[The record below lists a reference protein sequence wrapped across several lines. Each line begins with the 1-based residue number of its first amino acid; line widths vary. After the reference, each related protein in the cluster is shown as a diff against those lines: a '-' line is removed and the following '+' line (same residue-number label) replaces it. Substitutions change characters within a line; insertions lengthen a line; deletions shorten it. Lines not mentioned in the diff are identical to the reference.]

1 MLRKIWNKWHTG
13 VFVGACKHG
22 DTPQVLSMLQKE
34 PELAYLKDKKGI
46 SALFHAVANGHDR
59 IADTL
64 LNITR
69 QPDDV
74 ELEKGFTPLLI
85 AATNGDTVIVRLLLE
100 CGANP
105 NMRNFDGVTAL
116 HNAVFE
122 KQIDIVKLL
131 LEHGADPAIQDRFGN
146 TPVDLAQ
153 RSSNP
158 QLAYEIQNY
167 PRKRASY
174 DAKRS
179 SQKAKPKKAEQK
191 AAKPDSEVIVRDGT
205 FIAYANGVVYDKKT
219 GLEWF
224 VGPDRETDWY
234 EAKEWVEN
242 LNVAGGGWR
251 MPTNE
256 ELKTLYQ
263 KGAGT
268 RNMTPLLKTTGE
280 RVWSGETRDSL
291 SAILDS
297 SSAWGFFFS
306 DGTDDWYCRDDSG
319 DNARGFAVRSRRQ

>member
-1 MLRKIWNKWHTG
+1 MLSKIWNKWHTG
-13 VFVGACKHG
+13 VFIGACKHG
-22 DTPQVLSMLQKE
+22 DKPQVLKMLQKE

-46 SALFHAVANGHDR
+46 SALFHAVVNGHDR
-59 IADTL
+59 IAAAL
-64 LNITR
+64 LNITK

-74 ELEKGFTPLLI
+74 EPEKGFTPLLF
-85 AATNGDTVIVRLLLE
+85 AATNGHTAIVRLLLE

-153 RSSNP
+153 RSANP
-158 QLAYEIQNY
+158 QLAYEILSY
-167 PRKRASY
+167 LRKRASY

-191 AAKPDSEVIVRDGT
+191 TAKPDSEVIVRDET

-234 EAKEWVEN
+234 EAKEWVES
-242 LNVAGGGWR
+242 LNVVGGGWR
-251 MPTNE
+251 MPTTE

-263 KGAGT
+263 KGVGT
-268 RNMTPLLKTTGE
+268 RNMTPLLKTTGW
-280 RVWSGETRDSL
+280 RVWSVETGN
-291 SAILDS
+291 S
-297 SSAWGFFFS
+297 SSAWALDLSLVSSLFFD
-306 DGTDDWYCRDDSG
+306 DGIEYPTYRDDTDDG
-319 DNARGFAVRSRRQ
+319 ARGFAVRARR